1 MKVESFAEVAATEK
15 PDRARWTRPEIRKL
29 RARAAELGGAAIGDG
44 GTTFV
49 S

>member
-1 MKVESFAEVAATEK
+1 MKVESFAEVSATHK

-29 RARAAELGGAAIGDG
+29 RARAAELGGATTADG
-44 GTTFV
+44 GTTQV